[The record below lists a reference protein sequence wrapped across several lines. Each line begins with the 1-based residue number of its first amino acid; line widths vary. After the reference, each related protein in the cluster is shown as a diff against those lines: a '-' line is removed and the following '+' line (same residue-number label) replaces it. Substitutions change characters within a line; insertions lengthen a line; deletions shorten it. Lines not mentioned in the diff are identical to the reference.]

1 MMRRVTWFVGGVV
14 AGAAGAG
21 YAKKRVREATA
32 QLTPVNVVRS
42 ATVRVRVQGRNV
54 VGALREGRAAM
65 HARED
70 ELKARR
76 DARVETLDDQLEP
89 GDQLYVDGR
98 PVDSARVI
106 VLRGRSDQRS
116 STTKDRGSGRKDKER
131 SANPA
136 RILNRRR

>member
-1 MMRRVTWFVGGVV
+1 MKRRITWFVGGLV

-21 YAKKRVREATA
+21 YAKKKVRTTA
-32 QLTPVNVVRS
+32 SQLAPVNVVRS
-42 ATVRVRVQGRNV
+42 AGARVRDQSRHV
-54 VGALREGRAAM
+54 VGAIREGRSAM

-76 DARVETLDDQLEP
+76 DARIETLDDQLEP

-106 VLRGRSDQRS
+106 VL
-116 STTKDRGSGRKDKER
+116 K
-131 SANPA
+131 
-136 RILNRRR
+136 RRR